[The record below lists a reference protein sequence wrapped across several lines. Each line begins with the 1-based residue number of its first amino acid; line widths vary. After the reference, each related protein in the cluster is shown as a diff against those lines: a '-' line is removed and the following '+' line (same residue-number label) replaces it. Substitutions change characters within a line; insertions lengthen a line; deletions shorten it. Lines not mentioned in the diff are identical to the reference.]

1 MVAPAC
7 NPSIRR
13 QSQNSQANQS
23 YMGRPWFGGG
33 RVAVGLVWRVFF
45 IVLLLLVQPSLEGAV
60 TPFKLACVPVG
71 FVLCLFDDSV
81 SAQAKHPLSKYLRPK
96 VLN

>member
-1 MVAPAC
+1 MVSPAC
-7 NPSIRR
+7 NPSIKR

-23 YMGRPWFGGG
+23 YMGRPWFGG
-33 RVAVGLVWRVFF
+33 VAVGLVWRFF
-45 IVLLLLVQPSLEGAV
+45 FYCFVVVSSALPGGGCHSLQ
-60 TPFKLACVPVG
+60 LACVPVG

>member
-23 YMGRPWFGGG
+23 YMGRPWFGGEG
-33 RVAVGLVWRVFF
+33 SGWFG
-45 IVLLLLVQPSLEGAV
+45 LEGFFYCFVVVSSAL
-60 TPFKLACVPVG
+60 PGGGCHSLQLACVPVG